1 MNTSKSNNVWTIVA
15 NSNRVRLF
23 ASQHL
28 RSPIEEIKTF
38 VHPEARLK
46 ERQLKSDS
54 PGRTFDSFGKSR
66 HSKGQKVDAKKQ
78 LRIDFAEEVADHIE
92 KSRALGKFNQL
103 ILIASPDFL
112 GELRNKLS
120 DQCLACIEMSI
131 DKDLTAK
138 SAGEIQQHIAQT

>member
-1 MNTSKSNNVWTIVA
+1 MNISTTNSVWMIVG

-23 ASQHL
+23 AGRYL
-28 RSPIEEIKTF
+28 RGQFEEIKTF

-46 ERQLKSDS
+46 QQQLESDS

-66 HSKGQKVDAKKQ
+66 HSKGHKVDAKKQ
-78 LRIDFAEEVADHIE
+78 QRIDFALEVADHLD
-92 KSRALGKFNQL
+92 KSRAKNNFSQL
-103 ILIASPDFL
+103 ILIASPEFM

-120 DQCLACIEMSI
+120 EQTIACVEMSI

-138 SAGEIQQHIAQT
+138 SAEEIQRHISEI